1 MSSINRRF
9 VLVRTDEHG
18 TRVAVAIAL
27 TAALAKER
35 LRDIL
40 KSQNK
45 PHHQAYD
52 ILEYELGHFSEFCD
66 QEHIRR

>member
-27 TAALAKER
+27 TAALAEAR

-40 KSQNK
+40 KTQNE
-45 PHHQAYD
+45 PHHQTYD
-52 ILEYELGHFSEFCD
+52 ILEYELGHFTEFCD